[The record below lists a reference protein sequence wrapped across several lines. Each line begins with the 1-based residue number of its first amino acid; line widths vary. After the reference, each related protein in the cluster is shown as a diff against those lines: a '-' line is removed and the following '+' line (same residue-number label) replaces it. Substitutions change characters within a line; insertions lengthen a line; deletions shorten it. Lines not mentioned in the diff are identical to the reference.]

1 MDSPN
6 YLPHNYRIFSAGFAR
21 QVIWTLL
28 AGFFLLH
35 FIFLQKPL
43 SSFDQLK
50 LAVLKNP
57 ENPVVHLAL
66 AKEYLAVNDLINAE
80 REILIG
86 LSFAPQDKGLEE
98 ALVEIEAFRDKPRQI
113 QSEIQKWEK
122 ISQDFPGYRDV
133 YLKLAQL
140 HYTIY
145 QNKESRENL
154 DKVLEIDPNFEPAG
168 EMKKILRDAKDWG
181 SN

>member
-1 MDSPN
+1 MANN
-6 YLPHNYRIFSAGFAR
+6 YFPHNSRVFSAGFLGLA
-21 QVIWTLL
+21 IWTLL
-28 AGFFLLH
+28 VGFFLLN
-35 FIFLQKPL
+35 FIPLQKPL

-57 ENPVVHLAL
+57 ENPAVHLAL
-66 AKEYLAVNDLINAE
+66 AKEYLAVNDPINAE

-86 LSFAPQDKGLEE
+86 LSFAPQDQGLEE
-98 ALVEIEAFRDKPRQI
+98 ALVEIKAFRDKPRQI

-122 ISQDFPGYRDV
+122 IAQDFPGYRDA

-154 DKVLEIDPNFEPAG
+154 DKALEIDPNFEPAG
-168 EMKKILRDAKDWG
+168 EMKKILRDAKAWG
-181 SN
+181 F